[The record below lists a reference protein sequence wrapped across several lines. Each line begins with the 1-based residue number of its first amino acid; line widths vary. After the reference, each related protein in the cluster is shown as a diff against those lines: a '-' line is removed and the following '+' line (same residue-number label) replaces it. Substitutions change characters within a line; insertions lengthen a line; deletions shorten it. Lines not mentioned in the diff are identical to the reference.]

1 MKLDSRILEGK
12 RPLTCLDIEQAKEFE
27 GKQCL
32 FSDSYVNYKNTKEY
46 AKYPQY
52 TGILHIGED
61 KQILRSKED
70 YIFRNLT
77 DGYLYSLCLPLDW
90 IKEHEKKYRPFT
102 LAEWIDRHKIGDII
116 RYRCKSQK
124 IELRHMYVG
133 YAYGI
138 GTDIKNTTSGT
149 LTLGVASYTLDY
161 LLEDYEIEVN
171 GEWLPFGVID
181 EDKEYG
187 NECEYSC

>member
-12 RPLTCLDIEQAKEFE
+12 KPLTCFDTEQAKEFL
-27 GKQCL
+27 GKECY
-32 FSDSYVNYKNTKEY
+32 FSNCKVHYKNLSAFEKF
-46 AKYPQY
+46 K
-52 TGILHIGED
+52 
-61 KQILRSKED
+61 S
-70 YIFRNLT
+70 LT
-77 DGYLYSLCLPLDW
+77 DYCIGTLTAIMDLGDRVFDVDQQCKEFRYCLPCEW
-90 IKEHEKKYRPFT
+90 VKPEEPEKKYRPYT
-102 LAEWIDRHKIGDII
+102 LAEWIGQHTIGDVI

-124 IELRHMYVG
+124 TELRHLYVG
-133 YAYGI
+133 YGYGI

-181 EDKEYG
+181 E
-187 NECEYSC
+187 

>member
-1 MKLDSRILEGK
+1 MELDKRIKEGK
-12 RPLTCLDIEQAKEFE
+12 RPLTCFDIEEAKQFIGKECYFSSKLENFE
-27 GKQCL
+27 NLSKVPHANLYNVDDSSTPFQCYG
-32 FSDSYVNYKNTKEY
+32 DD
-46 AKYPQY
+46 
-52 TGILHIGED
+52 GILCYD
-61 KQILRSKED
+61 CFILPCEWVMEEE
-70 YIFRNLT
+70 
-77 DGYLYSLCLPLDW
+77 P
-90 IKEHEKKYRPFT
+90 EKKYRAFT
-102 LAEWIDRHKIGDII
+102 LAEWIGQHTIGDVI

-133 YAYGI
+133 YGYGI

-181 EDKEYG
+181 E
-187 NECEYSC
+187 